1 MKRLLAGAALLAVAA
16 CASPLTPSRLEG
28 SFAATFG
35 ALYALQQSQ
44 DGRTDVTAVRLR
56 PRATCHRTGVEQSGP
71 GDDWTCTVVY
81 VDTQT
86 TFTQAFELQV
96 KPDGCWRAEAPPV
109 AQPAVRTDPLTGVTR
124 PNPLSEFDGCLDTS
138 WR

>member
-1 MKRLLAGAALLAVAA
+1 MKRLLAGAGLLAAAA
-16 CASPLTPSRLEG
+16 CATPLTPGRVEA
-28 SFAATFG
+28 SFAPTFA

-44 DGRTDVTAVRLR
+44 DGRTDVAAGGLR
-56 PRATCHRTGVEQSGP
+56 PHAACHRTGVDRSGP

-81 VDTQT
+81 LDASTS
-86 TFTQAFELQV
+86 FTQVFELQV
-96 KPDGCWRAEAPPV
+96 RPDGCWRAEAPPV

-124 PNPLSEFDGCLDTS
+124 PNPLAEFDGCLDTS